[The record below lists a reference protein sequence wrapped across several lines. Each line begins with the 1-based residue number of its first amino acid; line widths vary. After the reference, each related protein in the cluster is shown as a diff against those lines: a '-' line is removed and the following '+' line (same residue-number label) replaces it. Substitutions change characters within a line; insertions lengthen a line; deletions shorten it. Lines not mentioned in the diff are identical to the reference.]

1 MHFSQFIILANELGL
16 SQTTLA
22 SQVSI
27 SRGRLNW
34 ARRRGAFIGE
44 SSDLLAGVQVMLD
57 TIKTASLSSD
67 AANFNHG
74 RWLSSW
80 IAEPNPALGG
90 VKPQDLLSTPDGQN
104 AVINLLSAMLHGVY
118 Q

>member
-1 MHFSQFIILANELGL
+1 MHFSQFTDLANELGL
-16 SQTTLA
+16 SRTTLA
-22 SQVSI
+22 SLVGI

-34 ARRRGAFIGE
+34 ARKRGAFIGE
-44 SSDLLAGVQVMLD
+44 KSNLLSGVQLMLD

-67 AANFNHG
+67 AVNFHHG

-80 IAEPNPALGG
+80 MEEPNPALGG
-90 VKPQDLLSTPDGQN
+90 VMPKDLLSTPDGQDK
-104 AVINLLSAMLHGVY
+104 VINLLHAILHGAY

>member
-1 MHFSQFIILANELGL
+1 MHFSQFITLANELGL

-22 SQVSI
+22 SHVGI
-27 SRGRLNW
+27 TRGRLNW

-44 SSDLLAGVQVMLD
+44 RSDLLTGVQVMLD

-67 AANFNHG
+67 AVNFHHG

-80 IAEPNPALGG
+80 IEEPNPAFGG
-90 VKPQDLLSTPDGQN
+90 AKPKDLFSTPDGQN
-104 AVINLLSAMLHGVY
+104 AVINLLHAILHGVY